1 MEDSEAQSSRGQD
14 SLSDGQDKACRS
26 GPESCLGPVRTE
38 TYWSPCLSLIPPRV
52 LKDRSLSLYSSLY
65 PSSWAQLVQHSKVY
79 LWKEWKSLS
88 WHANM
93 RLAFVPFQAPVP
105 KLDVVPGVCKNIW
118 SKFQQEWTLVL
129 NVHFFLVLSTGKD
142 TPASPFSLP
151 APQGLCLQAGVFPD
165 DTAFSLRHQIKQI
178 HGAEVSFITKMAF
191 QYSTFCA
198 SVKRNGL
205 HQCFPKTVSF

>member
-129 NVHFFLVLSTGKD
+129 NVHFFFGSFNWKRHTSKSFLTAC
-142 TPASPFSLP
+142 TPGP
-151 APQGLCLQAGVFPD
+151 
-165 DTAFSLRHQIKQI
+165 
-178 HGAEVSFITKMAF
+178 VS
-191 QYSTFCA
+191 S
-198 SVKRNGL
+198 SR
-205 HQCFPKTVSF
+205 CFPRWHCILAAPPD